1 MNTQLRGCL
10 EQVGSLIGIKLYTE
24 HAQPAVLGNK
34 TEVSS
39 DNGCGHVGLTLA
51 EMLKSSFHTFSY
63 YAIPAVKQISPKSR
77 TDLKILCARR
87 VTCSKFH
94 TEDPKILVTTVQY
107 LVTQD
112 FCTPAL
118 NYFNSRLLVG
128 GNE

>member
-1 MNTQLRGCL
+1 VNTQLRGWL

-24 HAQPAVLGNK
+24 HAQPAVLENK

-39 DNGCGHVGLTLA
+39 DKECGHVGQTLA

-63 YAIPAVKQISPKSR
+63 YAKPAVQQISPKSR
-77 TDLKILCARR
+77 SDLKILCARR
-87 VTCSKFH
+87 VTCGKFH
-94 TEDPKILVTTVQY
+94 TQEPKILVTTVQN

-118 NYFNSRLLVG
+118 NYFHSRLLVG